1 MKMFQED
8 EERDWLTSGANLGE
22 GVNFLVLPTNMM
34 KFQALKI
41 ILKLA
46 DYLTICDHNWV
57 CSIMVLHDLLH
68 HLI

>member
-1 MKMFQED
+1 MFQED

-46 DYLTICDHNWV
+46 DYLTICV